1 MFETLSERLGAIL
14 DKLTRKG
21 ALTDADVGE
30 AMREVRVALLEAD
43 VALDVVRDFTE
54 AVKQKAIG
62 QEVVRSITPGQMV
75 IKIVHDELVRMLG
88 SDAQGIDLAATPPVV
103 MMLVG
108 LQGSGKT
115 TTAAKLG
122 KRLETRDKQKVLMAS
137 LDTRRPAAQEQ
148 LRVLGEQTGVATL
161 PIVAGETPT
170 AIAKRAIDAARR
182 GGYDVLLLDTAGRT
196 HIDDEL
202 MAETAAIEK
211 IARPHETL
219 LVADALTGQ
228 DAVNLA
234 KSFGARV
241 ALTGIVLTRVDG
253 DGRGGAALSMRAV
266 TGKPIKL
273 IGVGEKLD
281 ALEEFHPE
289 RIAGRILGMGDVVGL
304 VEKAIQTVEIDKAE
318 AIARKVK
325 KGAFDL
331 DDLAEQLQQMQKLG
345 GMGGVL
351 AMLPG
356 IGKIK
361 KQLDAANLDDAILK
375 RQQAMIGSMTKAERK
390 NPKLLNASRKKRVT
404 AGSGT
409 SVQDLNRLVKMHRQ
423 MADMMKAMGK
433 KRGLLGTLFGGG
445 PPPDCGRAAR
455 GAAEICRRSR
465 QAAFPVFPAAF
476 PDFPAASREASPACQ
491 NRKSDE
497 INRNEENEAM
507 SLKIRLARAGAKKRP
522 YYRIVV
528 ANSRNPR
535 DGRYIEKI
543 GTYDPLQPKGSAE
556 RVKFVDD
563 RLKHWLGVGAQPTDR
578 VLRFL
583 DAAGIR
589 KRAARSNPN
598 KGQPGKKRLER
609 EEAKRTAA
617 TEKEKAAAE
626 AAAAPPPAE
635 PEVPAEQ
642 PAAEQPAAEQPA
654 PEQPA
659 AEEPAPEPSTAE

>member
-1 MFETLSERLGAIL
+1 LRYRPLAYLALFGEADELMFETLSERLNAIL

-21 ALTDADVGE
+21 ALSEADVGA
-30 AMREVRVALLEAD
+30 AMREVRRALLEAD
-43 VALDVVRDFTE
+43 VALDVVRDFTD
-54 AVKQKAIG
+54 AVKARAVG
-62 QEVVRSITPGQMV
+62 QDVVRSITPGQMV
-75 IKIVHDELVRMLG
+75 IKIVNDELVRVLG

-115 TTAAKLG
+115 TTTAKLG
-122 KRLETRDKQKVLMAS
+122 KRLQARDKQKVLMAS

-148 LRVLGEQTGVATL
+148 LRVLGEQTEVATL

-170 AIAKRAIDAARR
+170 QIAARALKAAKL

-196 HIDDEL
+196 HIDEEL

-211 IARPHETL
+211 IAQPHETL

-234 KSFGARV
+234 KSFDQRV

-273 IGVGEKLD
+273 IGTGEKLD
-281 ALEEFHPE
+281 ALEEFYPE

-304 VEKAIQTVEIDKAE
+304 VEKAMETVEIDKAE

-331 DDLAEQLQQMQKLG
+331 EDLAEQLKQMQKLG

-351 AMLPG
+351 SMLPG

-361 KQLDAANLDDAILK
+361 KQLDSANLDDRILK

-390 NPKLLNASRKKRVT
+390 NPKLLNASRKKRVA

-409 SVQDLNRLVKMHRQ
+409 SVQDINRLVKMHRQ

-433 KRGLLGTLFGGG
+433 KRGLLGQMFGSG
-445 PPPDCGRAAR
+445 PPPEMPTDLPQGGLPPLPPGGFPGLPGNFPGLPGGLPR
-455 GAAEICRRSR
+455 GLPGLPGS
-465 QAAFPVFPAAF
+465 
-476 PDFPAASREASPACQ
+476 
-491 NRKSDE
+491 
-497 INRNEENEAM
+497 
-507 SLKIRLARAGAKKRP
+507 KKR
-522 YYRIVV
+522 
-528 ANSRNPR
+528 
-535 DGRYIEKI
+535 
-543 GTYDPLQPKGSAE
+543 
-556 RVKFVDD
+556 
-563 RLKHWLGVGAQPTDR
+563 
-578 VLRFL
+578 
-583 DAAGIR
+583 
-589 KRAARSNPN
+589 
-598 KGQPGKKRLER
+598 
-609 EEAKRTAA
+609 
-617 TEKEKAAAE
+617 
-626 AAAAPPPAE
+626 
-635 PEVPAEQ
+635 
-642 PAAEQPAAEQPA
+642 
-654 PEQPA
+654 
-659 AEEPAPEPSTAE
+659 